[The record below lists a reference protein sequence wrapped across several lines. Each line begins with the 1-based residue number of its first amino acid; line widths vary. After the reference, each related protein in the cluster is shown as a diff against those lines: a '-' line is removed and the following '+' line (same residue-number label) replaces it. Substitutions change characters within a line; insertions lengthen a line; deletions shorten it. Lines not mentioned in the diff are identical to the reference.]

1 MRLGELLSVQVKD
14 LNVAKRFVNCRGKTG
29 EKTYYISE
37 ILAKDLK
44 VYLNGRKKIQT
55 KLNVLFLNSQNKPF
69 NTRLIQKILER
80 IRNKRKTTNWTTPH
94 TFRRT
99 LNTLRKKMGCDNET
113 AKILLGHK
121 INDVNI
127 ESYTIFNYEDYI
139 AFFDKYNPYSNL
151 FQ

>member
-14 LNVAKRFVNCRGKTG
+14 LNVAKRFVNCRGK
-29 EKTYYISE
+29 
-37 ILAKDLK
+37 
-44 VYLNGRKKIQT
+44 N
-55 KLNVLFLNSQNKPF
+55 LFLNSQNKPF
-69 NTRLIQKILER
+69 NTCLIQKILER
-80 IRNKRKTTNWTTPH
+80 IRNKRKTTNWITPH